1 MSFLST
7 LFCCFDAEDSAV
19 KENNVTTTHPKLTK
33 TQSNLQR
40 ALTHSKPNSNSTL
53 DLNSGNSTT
62 PVPHASNGAGD
73 LSKNLTNSSNKPGQA
88 NKSTNRKSLGNSS
101 ANINTGSNSADPKK
115 TTPATG
121 SNNTD
126 SNNTSKNKKQ
136 NSANKSS
143 SINKQNSATA
153 ANNISNGNSQYSD
166 RKMDSSNSNN
176 NNNSKIKDSDNMNK
190 SSQKMSY
197 SDSNS
202 TTHHNSNDYK
212 EIVEEITDL
221 KDSTDS
227 SKDEDDACQ
236 IHEHQT
242 QNTDETD
249 VNNQP
254 ETKNKSSTEA
264 ISENKSTGD
273 NTSPSGNN
281 SNNFNNDSNPISNL
295 NPDSVVNTLDYE
307 EQLYDEQF
315 GTNLTEILPDQ
326 VVSSSGW
333 LLDAQPKQLKGR
345 KCLVLDLDET
355 LVHSSF
361 KYVRQCDFVIPVEIE
376 DQIHNVYVIKRPGV
390 DQFLKRVGELYE
402 VVVFTASVS
411 RYGDP
416 LLDILDTHKSVHHR
430 LFRESCY
437 NYQGNY
443 IKNLSQMGRPLED
456 LIIID
461 NSPASYVFHP
471 QHAVPISSWFSDS
484 HDCEL
489 TDLLPFLEDL
499 ANKEVDDIRLVL
511 DINI

>member
-19 KENNVTTTHPKLTK
+19 KENNTKTTHPKLTK

-40 ALTHSKPNSNSTL
+40 ALTNSKPNSNS
-53 DLNSGNSTT
+53 
-62 PVPHASNGAGD
+62 
-73 LSKNLTNSSNKPGQA
+73 NSSLNLNKSHSPPPTNHAGASTA
-88 NKSTNRKSLGNSS
+88 NKSIHPSS
-101 ANINTGSNSADPKK
+101 ASKKGQPDKSSSNTNGTATSHTNTGSSNPDRKKDRANGTKHSGATKGNSAASKHSS
-115 TTPATG
+115 TG
-121 SNNTD
+121 
-126 SNNTSKNKKQ
+126 TS
-136 NSANKSS
+136 
-143 SINKQNSATA
+143 A
-153 ANNISNGNSQYSD
+153 AHPDNSQAPN
-166 RKMDSSNSNN
+166 KNMDAHNRN
-176 NNNSKIKDSDNMNK
+176 KIAH
-190 SSQKMSY
+190 KMSY

-202 TTHHNSNDYK
+202 TTHHVSNDDK
-212 EIVEEITDL
+212 EMVEEITDL

-227 SKDEDDACQ
+227 SKDEDDAYQ

-249 VNNQP
+249 LNHQP
-254 ETKNKSSTEA
+254 ESKNKVSNDA
-264 ISENKSTGD
+264 IAEDRGSPKS
-273 NTSPSGNN
+273 PPN
-281 SNNFNNDSNPISNL
+281 SDSNPISNL
-295 NPDSVVNTLDYE
+295 NPDSTVNELNYE

-315 GTNLTEILPDQ
+315 GTSLTAILPDQ

-333 LLDAQPKQLKGR
+333 LLDSQPKQFKGR

-390 DQFLKRVGELYE
+390 DHFLKKVGELYE

-499 ANKEVDDIRLVL
+499 AKREVDDIRLVL

>member
-19 KENNVTTTHPKLTK
+19 KENNTKTTHPKLTK

-40 ALTHSKPNSNSTL
+40 ALTNSKPDSNPSLNLNRSNSPAPPNHAGAGNSNKSNQAFSATKKGQSDKSTS
-53 DLNSGNSTT
+53 NSNTT
-62 PVPHASNGAGD
+62 ATGH
-73 LSKNLTNSSNKPGQA
+73 TNTGSSNTDKKKNIANGNKQSGA
-88 NKSTNRKSLGNSS
+88 NKGNSS
-101 ANINTGSNSADPKK
+101 ANKNTFTGTSAAHLDNPQSQA
-115 TTPATG
+115 P
-121 SNNTD
+121 
-126 SNNTSKNKKQ
+126 SKNMDVQ
-136 NSANKSS
+136 SRNKASH
-143 SINKQNSATA
+143 
-153 ANNISNGNSQYSD
+153 
-166 RKMDSSNSNN
+166 
-176 NNNSKIKDSDNMNK
+176 
-190 SSQKMSY
+190 KMSY

-202 TTHHNSNDYK
+202 TTHHVSNDDK
-212 EIVEEITDL
+212 EMAEEITDL

-227 SKDEDDACQ
+227 SKDEDDAYQ

-249 VNNQP
+249 LNHQP
-254 ETKNKSSTEA
+254 EIRNRA
-264 ISENKSTGD
+264 
-273 NTSPSGNN
+273 
-281 SNNFNNDSNPISNL
+281 SNEVVAEDKIVSDHGRPATPPNQDSNPISNL
-295 NPDSVVNTLDYE
+295 NPDSTVNELNYE

-315 GTNLTEILPDQ
+315 GTSLTEILPDQ

-390 DQFLKRVGELYE
+390 DQFLKKVGELYE

-499 ANKEVDDIRLVL
+499 AKREVDDIRLVL